1 MEFAIKVNTNNHG
14 ACYGLCQESRQ
25 KPIQK
30 ACQFMCQEKQI
41 AVLNHFGTVVCVDKT
56 SVNSATKTLVNS
68 IAKMITLFWRN
79 FVFGEV
85 FNTHRR
91 CSFAKIG

>member
-1 MEFAIKVNTNNHG
+1 
-14 ACYGLCQESRQ
+14 
-25 KPIQK
+25 
-30 ACQFMCQEKQI
+30 MCQEKQI

-56 SVNSATKTLVNS
+56 SVNSIT
-68 IAKMITLFWRN
+68 KMITLFWRN

-91 CSFAKIG
+91 CSFTKIG